1 MQTLYLTKKTP
12 LYFIAAIALLLSG
25 CGGGGNNWPS
35 FATTPPPSG
44 TPATTSSPPSSTGEP
59 SASAPRVDAVKAC
72 TDLSGTLID
81 GGQITTS
88 SLVPATPLVNEYC
101 KVNGT
106 MHASLNFEVHLPTT
120 WNGKLVFSGGGG
132 WDGAFF
138 PVPLSSSVNSGYVLI
153 ASDGGNSGGNFFDA
167 SRFLNNPVRQ
177 QDFAYAS
184 THTVLE
190 AVKSILKIRYSEP
203 LLKSYFEGCSNGG
216 REALIAATRFPDDFD
231 GIISR
236 APAYS
241 FNGLMA
247 GGFLE
252 NAKATNSPGGWIS
265 PVKAKLVSD
274 EVNKQCDSLDGIA
287 DGIVSNIGACHFD
300 PSILKCTGAAN
311 DSCLTDGELATA
323 RTAYSEVR
331 DPNGTVIYPGWGPG
345 GEDQGWP
352 LWISGAAPG
361 SPSSQ
366 YTFVDGLIKFWIT
379 SDPSFNTLTF
389 NRQTYAPSISL
400 LSTLLDATP
409 DLRDYFA
416 KGKKLILAHGTNDWA
431 ISYKGSV
438 EYFNKV
444 AAVAGS
450 NARDANMAF
459 FLLPGVGHCLG
470 GTGPDTVD
478 YLTAMSDWVEKG
490 KAPVSGSMTATKI
503 DYTTGDAVLK
513 RPLCAYPAFPVYKGS
528 GDPNSADSF
537 ECAIS
542 R

>member
-1 MQTLYLTKKTP
+1 MRISKWIGRASLGAALGLGLTLV
-12 LYFIAAIALLLSG
+12 G
-25 CGGGGNNWPS
+25 CGGGGSSWPVLAGTAPS
-35 FATTPPPSG
+35 ATTPP
-44 TPATTSSPPSSTGEP
+44 A
-59 SASAPRVDAVKAC
+59 ASAPPPDSAPPPTAAPQVDAQKAC
-72 TDLSGTLID
+72 AQLSGILID
-81 GGQITTS
+81 GGQITASAMVPS
-88 SLVPATPLVNEYC
+88 SPLVAEYC

-106 MHASLNFEVHLPTT
+106 MHGTLNFEVHLPTT
-120 WNGKLVFSGGGG
+120 WNAKLVYSGGGG

-138 PVPLSSSVNSGYVLI
+138 PVPLSASSNEGYVRV

-190 AVKSILKIRYSEP
+190 AVKSILKIRYSAS
-203 LLKSYFEGCSNGG
+203 LSKSYFEGCSNGG
-216 REALIAATRFPDDFD
+216 REALISATRFPDDFD

-241 FNGLMA
+241 FTGLMA

-274 EVNKQCDSLDGIA
+274 EVNKQCDSLDGLT
-287 DGIVSNIGACHFD
+287 DGIVSNVSACKFD
-300 PSILKCTGAAN
+300 PTVLKCNGPAS
-311 DSCLTDGELATA
+311 DSCLTDGELSTA
-323 RTAYSEVR
+323 LTAYSEVR
-331 DPNGTVIYPGWGPG
+331 DPNGAVTYPGWGPG

-361 SPSSQ
+361 APSSQ
-366 YTFVDGLIKFWIT
+366 FTFVDGLIKFWLT
-379 SDPSFNTLTF
+379 SDPTFNTLTF
-389 NRQTYAPSISL
+389 NRQTYASSML
-400 LSTLLDATP
+400 LASTLLDATP

-438 EYFNKV
+438 EYYNKV
-444 AAVAGS
+444 GDIAGTS
-450 NARDANMAF
+450 TRDANMAF

-478 YLTAMSDWVEKG
+478 YLSALSNWVEKDQT
-490 KAPVSGSMTATKI
+490 PISRTMTATKV
-503 DYTTGDAVLK
+503 DYSTGDITLK
-513 RPLCAYPAFPVYKGS
+513 RPLCTFPSFPKYKGS
-528 GDPNSADSF
+528 GDPSSADSF
-537 ECAIS
+537 ECVPS
-542 R
+542 S